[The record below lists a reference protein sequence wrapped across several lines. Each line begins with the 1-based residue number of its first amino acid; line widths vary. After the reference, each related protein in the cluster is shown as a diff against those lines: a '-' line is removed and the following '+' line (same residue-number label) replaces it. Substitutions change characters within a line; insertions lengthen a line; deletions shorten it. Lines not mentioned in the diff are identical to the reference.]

1 MRRVKAHDHHKGHAG
16 RDWQMREQLRERFE
30 AAGGGSYADYHERA
44 VSGLLILGAAIG
56 RCRR

>member
-1 MRRVKAHDHHKGHAG
+1 
-16 RDWQMREQLRERFE
+16 MREQLRERFE